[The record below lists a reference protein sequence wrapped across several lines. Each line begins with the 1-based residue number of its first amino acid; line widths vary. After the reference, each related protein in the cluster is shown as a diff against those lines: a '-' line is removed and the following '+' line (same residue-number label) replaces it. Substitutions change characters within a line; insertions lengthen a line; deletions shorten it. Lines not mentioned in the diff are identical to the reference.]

1 VRDRRGEEREGVKEK
16 ETKKKIDAFVNNA
29 ILHYSQMHHK
39 YILYLI
45 CIIEWKELLVIWLAV
60 KINKLLEML

>member
-1 VRDRRGEEREGVKEK
+1 MRDRRGEEREGVKEK

-39 YILYLI
+39 YILHLVN
-45 CIIEWKELLVIWLAV
+45 LLNRMKRLF
-60 KINKLLEML
+60 K